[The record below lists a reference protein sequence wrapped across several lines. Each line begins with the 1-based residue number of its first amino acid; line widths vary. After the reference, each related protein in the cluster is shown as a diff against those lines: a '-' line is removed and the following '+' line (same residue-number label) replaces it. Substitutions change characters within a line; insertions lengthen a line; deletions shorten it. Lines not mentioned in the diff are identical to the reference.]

1 MSQAGLLSVKQVIG
15 VRSSVTNGLAFQ
27 DEQTVVYI
35 AGGNIVL
42 YGIDQK
48 AQRVIPCSINAQA
61 LTTMTVSPNR
71 RVIAIAERIND
82 RPQVTIYDL
91 QSGKRRKTLQS
102 ELIKSNEIVSLL
114 FSSDSKYLLT
124 QGGAPDYTLIYWSW
138 EKGKVMAHIDVKPP
152 TGPQANATVNQVS
165 FNPQDNTQICTIGH
179 GLFKMFR
186 YAESALKPSQNLK
199 QEHFNFTCHCWIS
212 DDRLLAGTDQGKLF
226 VIQNGEILHEIKIDS
241 KAEPRS
247 VTSHHTSDERLGLV
261 ESSMDINISTDHSI
275 KSEIKCIIPFSRGV
289 LVAAGVNKVYMY
301 DRVDD
306 NREYFRR
313 NREILLPIDLNDK
326 SNNERVVSMCLSPS
340 EETLVALTDHQQ
352 IYQLSFSG
360 IDITKDVATFSYL
373 TEGYHHAQVTGVDT
387 CVRKQLIATCG
398 VDRSVR
404 LWNYETGTLEV
415 CKEFQEEAY
424 TVSIHPSGLFILVGF
439 SDKLKLFTILID
451 DLRPFKEFS
460 IRGCRE
466 ALFSNGGHLFAA
478 VHGNVIQIYSTV
490 TFENITNLKGHNG
503 KVRQLIWSPDDTRL
517 FSCGMD
523 GAVYEWE
530 VATSK
535 RLHEA
540 VLKACG
546 YTGLGLSADS
556 KTVFAVGTDRKIKE
570 IVDAQQILRE
580 IQVIPDDVQPTTIAL
595 SHTGK
600 SLLVGTSK
608 GTVRSYKFPLTKSDE
623 YTEYI
628 GHVGMI
634 NRLRVTFQDEY
645 AVSVGDDGLV
655 ILWKLQE
662 VGVSK
667 KEKET
672 TYAEEILITKSD
684 LEEKNSLIR
693 ELKQRVAELREE
705 NDYQLKLKEMNYAER
720 IRDLTDKFM
729 QEMEN
734 LKTKNTVITGEKEKE
749 ASKHAEQ
756 THDLIEKQNKELQDL
771 EGSNNQKLMLEY
783 EKYQDLQAKTQKT
796 QEEYERQITELEN
809 RKEEEVT
816 RQRMQYTAQLEKLK
830 NDLILER
837 EKNKQ
842 QSRDH
847 EETKRQIEE
856 DADEEILKLMQT
868 HEQALIE
875 CKDENANLRNK
886 STTFQRKVKDLEES
900 IKKKDTDLASLKNE
914 ESKLQ
919 NAIRGLKKDIE
930 GLKKEIQERDETIQD
945 KEKRIYEL
953 KRKNQELEKFK
964 FVLDYKIKELKKQI
978 EPREIEIKEMKEQIT
993 NMEAELERLSK
1004 SNDEEK
1010 LKNEE
1015 LRTKLNASALALQ
1028 QEKQLKRDSELAL
1041 KRIKTDIH
1049 NCSALITEP
1058 KLLTQRVAEIYAQYV
1073 RDDATEEATIDQDI
1087 TKEYARQRDHLE
1099 RTVRSL
1105 KGKVDKDSDR
1115 HKMENIRIMQE
1126 NVTLI
1131 KEINDLRRELKTSR
1145 VKLQDLQT
1153 AMGISRKTAA
1163 RTTEEIVQALNTH
1176 QNNHLVQEKQTE
1188 LENLIHRQRS
1198 EIQRL
1203 NEQIANIES
1212 GVGRTGTA
1220 GGGGRSRP
1228 SSGQLPPITSA
1239 LTAH

>member
-1 MSQAGLLSVKQVIG
+1 MSQAGLLSIKQIIG

-48 AQRVIPCSINAQA
+48 AQRVIPCSMSAQA

-71 RVIAIAERIND
+71 RVIAVAERIND

-124 QGGAPDYTLIYWSW
+124 QGGAPDYALVYWSW
-138 EKGKVMAHIDVKPP
+138 EKSKVMAHLDVKPP
-152 TGPQANATVNQVS
+152 TGPQANATINQVS

-199 QEHFNFTCHCWIS
+199 QEHFNFTCHCWVS

-241 KAEPRS
+241 KSEPRS
-247 VTSHHTSDERLGLV
+247 VASHHTTDERLGLV
-261 ESSMDINISTDHSI
+261 ESSMDINASSDYIG
-275 KSEIKCIIPFSRGV
+275 KFEIKCIIPFSRGV
-289 LVAAGVNKVYMY
+289 LVAAGANKVYMF

-313 NREILLPIDLNDK
+313 NREILLPVDPTDK
-326 SNNERVVSMCLSPS
+326 SNSERVVSMCLSPS
-340 EETLVALTDHQQ
+340 EETLVALTDLQQ

-373 TEGYHHAQVTGVDT
+373 TEGFHHAQVTGVDT

-398 VDRSVR
+398 VDKSVR

-490 TFENITNLKGHNG
+490 TFDNVTNLKGHNG
-503 KVRQLIWSPDDTRL
+503 K
-517 FSCGMD
+517 
-523 GAVYEWE
+523 
-530 VATSK
+530 
-535 RLHEA
+535 
-540 VLKACG
+540 
-546 YTGLGLSADS
+546 
-556 KTVFAVGTDRKIKE
+556 
-570 IVDAQQILRE
+570 QILRE
-580 IQVIPDDVQPTTIAL
+580 VQVIPDDVQPTTIAL

-662 VGVSK
+662 IGVSK

-729 QEMEN
+729 LEMEN

-749 ASKHAEQ
+749 SSKHAEQ

-771 EGSNNQKLMLEY
+771 ESSNNQKLMLEY

-875 CKDENANLRNK
+875 CKEENANLRNK

-900 IKKKDTDLASLKNE
+900 IKKKDSDLASLKNE

-1073 RDDATEEATIDQDI
+1073 RDDA
-1087 TKEYARQRDHLE
+1087 
-1099 RTVRSL
+1099 
-1105 KGKVDKDSDR
+1105 
-1115 HKMENIRIMQE
+1115 
-1126 NVTLI
+1126 
-1131 KEINDLRRELKTSR
+1131 
-1145 VKLQDLQT
+1145 
-1153 AMGISRKTAA
+1153 
-1163 RTTEEIVQALNTH
+1163 
-1176 QNNHLVQEKQTE
+1176 
-1188 LENLIHRQRS
+1188 
-1198 EIQRL
+1198 
-1203 NEQIANIES
+1203 
-1212 GVGRTGTA
+1212 
-1220 GGGGRSRP
+1220 
-1228 SSGQLPPITSA
+1228 
-1239 LTAH
+1239 